1 MLTAK
6 AKQRANQQ
14 IRALIEIGTPKPEA
28 IYMIARGA
36 ARRIRKSIPGEVDD
50 RPLPTVDTTAAD
62 RRREELEAELEAE
75 QSKPASVEPKQKQ
88 KIGGK
93 RILLRLKPKK
103 PGDKRPFSPNTRIVE
118 KLNGEQW
125 LYQAAANGKLT
136 VRQLG
141 KYKTPVFVETVAG
154 NSEKGDDKVKK
165 SQRFERLV
173 EMARTAPE
181 KLSAGTRAAL
191 NNYLNRSGMEP
202 VVTPAP
208 KITFGRQMT
217 LHDVAQLRAHQAD
230 TAPASALTTGPG
242 LKQSRMTPQEI
253 QAHRLQQAIDA
264 QKESAKPKPPEK
276 GITVN
281 WLNR

>member
-50 RPLPTVDTTAAD
+50 RPLPVVDTTAAD
-62 RRREELEAELEAE
+62 RRREEQEKEQRQKPAE
-75 QSKPASVEPKQKQ
+75 QTTRPKQKS
-88 KIGGK
+88 KVGGK
-93 RILLRLKPKK
+93 RTLLKLKPKK
-103 PGDKRPFSPNTRIVE
+103 EGDTRPFSPTTRIIE

-141 KYKTPVFVETVAG
+141 KYKTPVFVETVADDP
-154 NSEKGDDKVKK
+154 KTGDKKMEK

-230 TAPASALTTGPG
+230 TAPASTLTSGPPMR
-242 LKQSRMTPQEI
+242 QARMTPQEI

-264 QKESAKPKPPEK
+264 QKKAAEPKPPKK
-276 GITVN
+276 GVTVN